1 MKILIAEDDVMTR
14 AVLQEMLAE
23 VGTTQAVENGQ
34 QAVDVFTQALKDKDP
49 FDLVCL
55 DIMMP
60 ELDGQETLLK
70 IRKVEDDYGVLANLQ
85 VKVIMIT
92 ALSDPENIKKAQEEG
107 RCEAYLTKPIKMDQL
122 LAQIRKLGLV
132 VSFSFES

>member
-14 AVLQEMLAE
+14 VILQEMLAD
-23 VGTTQAVENGQ
+23 VGTTYGAENGRE
-34 QAVDVFTQALKDKDP
+34 AIEIFTQALQDKDP

-60 ELDGQETLLK
+60 EINGQDALLK
-70 IRKVEDDYGVLANLQ
+70 IRKIEEDLGVIPEYQ

-92 ALSDPENIKKAQEEG
+92 ALSDPENIMKAHIEG
-107 RCEAYLTKPIKMDQL
+107 RCEAYMTKPIKMDQL
-122 LAQIRKLGLV
+122 LEQIKKLGLL
-132 VSFSFES
+132 VSYSF

>member
-14 AVLQEMLAE
+14 VILQEMLSE
-23 VGTTQAVENGQ
+23 VGTTHGVENGRE
-34 QAVDVFTQALKDKDP
+34 ALEVFTQALNEKDP

-60 ELDGQETLLK
+60 EINGQEALVQ
-70 IRKVEDDYGVLANLQ
+70 IRKIEEDMGVIPEYQ

-92 ALSDPENIKKAQEEG
+92 ALNDPENIMKAHVEG
-107 RCEAYLTKPIKMDQL
+107 RCEAYMTKPVKMNHLLDQIK
-122 LAQIRKLGLV
+122 KLGLV
-132 VSFSFES
+132 VSYSF

>member
-14 AVLQEMLAE
+14 VILQEMLSE
-23 VGTTQAVENGQ
+23 VGTTHGVENGRE
-34 QAVDVFTQALKDKDP
+34 AIDVFTRALHDKDP

-60 ELDGQETLLK
+60 ELNGQDALVR
-70 IRKVEDDYGVLANLQ
+70 IRKIEEDMGVIPEYQ

-92 ALSDPENIKKAQEEG
+92 ALSDPENIMKAHVEG
-107 RCEAYLTKPIKMDQL
+107 RCEAYMTKPVKMNNLLDQIK
-122 LAQIRKLGLV
+122 KLGLV
-132 VSFSFES
+132 VSYSF

>member
-23 VGTTQAVENGQ
+23 VGTTHGVEDGQ
-34 QAVDVFTQALKDKDP
+34 QAINLFTQALKDKDP

-60 ELDGQETLLK
+60 EMDGHQTLQQ
-70 IRKVEDDYGVLANLQ
+70 IRKVENDLGIIPDLQ

-92 ALSDPENIKKAQEEG
+92 ALNDPENRMKAHVQG
-107 RCEAYLTKPIKMDQL
+107 HCEAYLTKPIKMDEL
-122 LAQIRKLGLV
+122 LNQIKSLGLV
-132 VSFSFES
+132 VSPVF

>member
-34 QAVDVFTQALKDKDP
+34 QAIDVFTQALKDRDP

-60 ELDGQETLLK
+60 ELDGQQTLLK
-70 IRKVEDDYGVLANLQ
+70 IRKVEDDLAVIPDLQ

-92 ALSDPENIKKAQEEG
+92 ALNDPENIKKAQNEG

-122 LAQIRKLGLV
+122 LEQIRNLGLV
-132 VSFSFES
+132 VSLKF

>member
-14 AVLQEMLAE
+14 AILQEMLSE
-23 VGTTQAVENGQ
+23 VGTTRGVENGRE
-34 QAVDVFTQALKDKDP
+34 AVEVFARALEEKDP

-60 ELDGQETLLK
+60 ELDGQKTLMQIRKIEEDLK
-70 IRKVEDDYGVLANLQ
+70 ILPDLQ

-92 ALSDPENIKKAQEEG
+92 ALNDPDNMMKAYVQG
-107 RCEAYLTKPIKMDQL
+107 RCEAYLTKPIKMDKL
-122 LAQIRKLGLV
+122 LEQIRKLGLV
-132 VSFSFES
+132 VSPNF

>member
-14 AVLQEMLAE
+14 VILQEMLAD
-23 VGTTQAVENGQ
+23 VGTTHGAENGRE
-34 QAVDVFTQALKDKDP
+34 AIEIFTQALKERDP

-60 ELDGQETLLK
+60 ELNGQDALVQILL
-70 IRKVEDDYGVLANLQ
+70 EYQ

-92 ALSDPENIKKAQEEG
+92 ALSDPENIRKAKEEG
-107 RCEAYLTKPIKMDQL
+107 RCEAYMTKPVKMDQL
-122 LAQIRKLGLV
+122 LEQIKKLGLV
-132 VSFSFES
+132 VSYSF

>member
-14 AVLQEMLAE
+14 AVLQEMLTE
-23 VGTTQAVENGQ
+23 VGTTHAVENGR
-34 QAVDVFTQALKDKDP
+34 QAIDLFTQALKERDP

-60 ELDGQETLLK
+60 EMDGQETLLR
-70 IRKVEDDYGVLANLQ
+70 IRKVEDDLGVVDGLQ

-92 ALSDPENIKKAQEEG
+92 ALSDPENIKKAKVDG

-122 LAQIRKLGLV
+122 LDQIKKLGLV
-132 VSFSFES
+132 VSLSY

>member
-14 AVLQEMLAE
+14 VILQEMLSE
-23 VGTTQAVENGQ
+23 VGTTHGVENGRE
-34 QAVDVFTQALKDKDP
+34 AIDVFTQALHDKDP

-60 ELDGQETLLK
+60 ELNGQDALVR
-70 IRKVEDDYGVLANLQ
+70 IRKIEEDMGVIPEYQ

-92 ALSDPENIKKAQEEG
+92 ALSDPENIMKAHVEG
-107 RCEAYLTKPIKMDQL
+107 RCEAYMTKPVKMNNLLDQIK
-122 LAQIRKLGLV
+122 KLGLV
-132 VSFSFES
+132 VSYSF

>member
-14 AVLQEMLAE
+14 VILQEMLSD
-23 VGTTQAVENGQ
+23 VGTTHGAENGRE
-34 QAVDVFTQALKDKDP
+34 AIEVFTQALKDRDP

-60 ELDGQETLLK
+60 EINGQDVLVR
-70 IRKVEDDYGVLANLQ
+70 IRKIEEDLGVIPEYQ

-92 ALSDPENIKKAQEEG
+92 ALSDPENIRKAKEEG
-107 RCEAYLTKPIKMDQL
+107 HCEAYMTKPVKMDQL
-122 LAQIRKLGLV
+122 LEQIKKLGLV
-132 VSFSFES
+132 VSYSF

>member
-14 AVLQEMLAE
+14 VILQEMMTE
-23 VGTTQAVENGQ
+23 VGTTHGVANGRE
-34 QAVDVFTQALKDKDP
+34 AIEAFTQALDDKDP

-60 ELDGQETLLK
+60 EINGQEVLVR
-70 IRKVEDDYGVLANLQ
+70 IRKIEEEMGVIPEYQ

-92 ALSDPENIKKAQEEG
+92 ALSDPENIMKAHVEG
-107 RCEAYLTKPIKMDQL
+107 RCEAYMTKPVKMKQL
-122 LAQIRKLGLV
+122 LEEIKKLGLV
-132 VSFSFES
+132 VSHSF